1 MTAPRQMILD
11 LAEQGRIAPQQ
22 VRRAL
27 VLTGAYTKEDA
38 EQWIAEYNEAL
49 SEVPKAADGC

>member
-1 MTAPRQMILD
+1 MTATRQMILD

-22 VRRAL
+22 